1 VGREEYEKQDFGKA
15 GAQRFYLP
23 GKIFVTRNLRVMAI
37 SAAFMENYMCVAF
50 ARHRFVTLVQQT
62 NHLSMKNTI
71 TCTLLLVAF
80 FATAQTPQG
89 LNYQAVYRNAQGNAI
104 ANQDVNVQFSILD
117 GAAGGPA
124 VYVENHS
131 TQTSQF
137 GLFNLT
143 IGQGTPV
150 SGSFSTINWGNSEKF
165 LKVEVNNTLLGT
177 TQLLSVPYALYAEK
191 TNIQAGNGIAITGNT
206 ITNTGDVSNTNEI
219 QTLGLTGSTLSLN
232 PGGGSVTLPSASQW
246 TTNGSNIYYN
256 LGKVLIGSNTTPII
270 SNPTNLL
277 QVASNTQEAGLH
289 LAGKGGS
296 NHTSILM
303 TELSTGSGWA
313 INHKATANG
322 GINHHLMIDY
332 YDAVANQYTN
342 ALKCTNDGKTGLG
355 YQYTETPPSKLSVKG
370 GDVNILDVGSGV
382 IMKSPDGKCWRMT
395 VSNAGLPVFTSIT
408 CP

>member
-1 VGREEYEKQDFGKA
+1 
-15 GAQRFYLP
+15 
-23 GKIFVTRNLRVMAI
+23 
-37 SAAFMENYMCVAF
+37 
-50 ARHRFVTLVQQT
+50 
-62 NHLSMKNTI
+62 MKNTI
-71 TCTLLLVAF
+71 TCLFLFVAF
-80 FATAQTPQG
+80 FTAAQTPQG
-89 LNYQAVYRNAQGNAI
+89 LNYQAIYRNAQGNAI
-104 ANQDVNVQFSILD
+104 ANQNVNVQFSILEST
-117 GAAGGPA
+117 AAGPA
-124 VYVENHS
+124 VYVESHA
-131 TQTSQF
+131 TQTNQF

-150 SGSFSTINWGNSEKF
+150 SGAFSGIDWSNNQKF

-191 TNIQAGNGIAITGNT
+191 ANIQAGNGIAVNGNT

-219 QTLGLTGSTLSLN
+219 QTLGLAGSTLSLT

-246 TTNGSNIYYN
+246 ITNGSNIYYN
-256 LGKVLIGSNTTPII
+256 LGKVLIGSSTTPII

-277 QVASNTQEAGLH
+277 QVASNSNEVGLH

-296 NHTSILM
+296 NHAGIFM
-303 TELSTGSGWA
+303 TELSTGSGWS

-332 YDAVANQYTN
+332 YDAAVNQYKN
-342 ALKCTNDGKTGLG
+342 ALKCTPDGKTGLG
-355 YQYTETPPSKLSVKG
+355 YLYTETPPSKLSVKG

-382 IMKSPDGKCWRMT
+382 IMKSPDGKCWRLT
-395 VSNAGLPVFTSIT
+395 VSNAGMPVFTSIA